1 MAKSPESRTLLLPSA
16 HGDESQGTQ
25 KSKVTLIGG
34 KDNGKEFV
42 ILKDVFTIGSRG
54 CDITLEDTTVSR
66 RHCEIRL
73 TPEGHII
80 RDLKSTNGTLV
91 RGVKITEAFLPPG
104 TEFQLGSSR
113 MVFCPVQQ
121 KMDFAISPRDAF
133 GAVLGSSLMMRR
145 VFYLAESYS
154 KTDVTVLIE
163 GETGTG
169 KEVLAEEI
177 HKQSARAHKP
187 FVVIDCASLAK
198 ELVESELFGHT
209 KGAFTGASIDRAGAF
224 EFANGGTVFLDEI
237 GDLALELQPK
247 LLRVLEKRE
256 VRRVGSNQ
264 MVPVDVRIICATNH
278 KLEQQVK
285 AGRFREDLFYRL
297 SVVYIEMPPL
307 RSRKDDLP
315 VLVRKFLKDFGGER
329 AMDNVHD
336 FERAMTIFAQHDWP
350 GNVRELRN
358 LIEIACC
365 SGQPSL
371 ELSAFMLSGRTRPH
385 ARQSD
390 SQSVSLNQPF
400 KDAKNQLITDF
411 EKRYIQA
418 ALERS
423 GGNISKAATEA
434 GIERAYLQRLIKKY
448 KLKS

>member
-1 MAKSPESRTLLLPSA
+1 MLT
-16 HGDESQGTQ
+16 
-25 KSKVTLIGG
+25 G
-34 KDNGKEFV
+34 KDGDREFI
-42 ILKDVFTIGSRG
+42 ILKDVFSIGSARN
-54 CDITLEDTTVSR
+54 CDIVLDDTTVSR

-73 TPEGHII
+73 TPDGFVV

-91 RGVKITEAFLPPG
+91 RGVKVTEAFLPPG
-104 TEFQLGSSR
+104 TEFQLGGSR
-113 MVFCPVQQ
+113 MVFCPIQQ
-121 KMDFAISPRDAF
+121 KMDFAVSPRDAF
-133 GAVLGSSLMMRR
+133 GAVLGSSVLMRR
-145 VFYLAESYS
+145 VFYLAETYA

-169 KEVLAEEI
+169 KEILAEEI
-177 HKQSARAHKP
+177 HRQSSRAHKP

-264 MVPVDVRIICATNH
+264 MVPIDVRILCATNH

-285 AGRFREDLFYRL
+285 SGRFREDLFYRL

-307 RSRKDDLP
+307 RLRKDDIPFLA
-315 VLVRKFLKDFGGER
+315 RKFLKDFGGD
-329 AMDNVHD
+329 AALNNVHD
-336 FERAMTIFAQHDWP
+336 FDQAMTTFAQHDWP

-365 SGQPSL
+365 SGQKSL
-371 ELSAFMLSGRTRPH
+371 ELSAFMLSGRI
-385 ARQSD
+385 RQMATPND
-390 SQSVSLNQPF
+390 DQRVALNQPF
-400 KDAKNQLITDF
+400 KTAKNQLVSDF
-411 EKRYIQA
+411 EKRFINSV
-418 ALERS
+418 LERHK
-423 GGNISKAATEA
+423 GNISHAATDA
-434 GIERAYLQRLIKKY
+434 GIERAYLQRLIKKH